1 MIFFLLLFNFG
12 YSQALELKSL
22 NFYNCL
28 KKTATQIESRNIRI
42 HQFPKENKCAVF
54 YSVKGRDKI
63 ISRGK
68 WLRFCEKKA
77 DQVISN
83 LKKGLWDCKKQSGVQ
98 VFYPTP
104 KKPAGFIL

>member
-12 YSQALELKSL
+12 CSQALELESL
-22 NFYNCL
+22 SFYNCS

-42 HQFPKENKCAVF
+42 YQFPKENKCAVF

-63 ISRGK
+63 ISSGK

-77 DQVISN
+77 NQVIAN
-83 LKKGLWDCKKQSGVQ
+83 LKKWLWNCKKQSGVQ
-98 VFYPTP
+98 VFYSTP
-104 KKPAGFIL
+104 KNKPVIL